1 MIWANTC
8 LTVLQLAIR
17 AMEDACGDIATDA
30 FHGWICHARHYF
42 THYLPENIGC
52 DAVAKPK
59 QMRGSFGSYKYL
71 FI

>member
-1 MIWANTC
+1 MK
-8 LTVLQLAIR
+8 
-17 AMEDACGDIATDA
+17 DACGDIATDA
-30 FHGWICHARHYF
+30 FHGWICHARHNF

-52 DAVAKPK
+52 DGVARPK